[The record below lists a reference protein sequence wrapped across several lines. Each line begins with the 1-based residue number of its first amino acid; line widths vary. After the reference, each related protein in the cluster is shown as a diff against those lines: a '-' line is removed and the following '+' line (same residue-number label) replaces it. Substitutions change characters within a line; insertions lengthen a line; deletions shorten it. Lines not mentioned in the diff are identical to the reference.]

1 MHEWLQGVDLKA
13 FREFLENVGGN
24 TFWSP
29 RTFLEMGFAKPI
41 VDRSTRDHA
50 SSSDDPTRQII
61 DQKRLMAAISSGEI
75 SSKEALEILIEAK
88 DPRFKLE
95 HLVAVHE
102 IDFMQS
108 LARALGTPVSQKIG
122 RGSRATELA
131 HGLLAYL
138 DTTSR
143 SV

>member
-1 MHEWLQGVDLKA
+1 M
-13 FREFLENVGGN
+13 
-24 TFWSP
+24 
-29 RTFLEMGFAKPI
+29 
-41 VDRSTRDHA
+41 
-50 SSSDDPTRQII
+50 SSSDDLTRQII
-61 DQKRLMAAISSGEI
+61 NQKQIRAAISSGEI

-88 DPRFKLE
+88 APRFKLE
-95 HLVAVHE
+95 HLVAVNE
-102 IDFMQS
+102 IDFMQF
-108 LARALGTPVSQKIG
+108 LARAIGTPVSQEFG